1 MKDAIKTYFEEAIK
15 NDEALKNAYDEKKLD
30 DCIKYITD
38 QARKYLKG
46 KNGAIADEVVF
57 KWARDFMYGD
67 IEKEA
72 PAEETKEEQTETV
85 QEVQKDVSEESADEE
100 NSVTEETVVKEDFT
114 TDIPE
119 TLTQEQIEPEETNID
134 TRCCKNCGYESDSV
148 CIKSGAALGDL
159 LSPACKEY
167 IRRATAED
175 IKDVPKEKLVIESV
189 EEEKTAEEWKENL
202 QKKQAEKKAKK
213 AKKVDEYDGPTLFD
227 FDDLY

>member
-1 MKDAIKTYFEEAIK
+1 MKDAIKKYFEEAIID
-15 NDEALKNAYDEKKLD
+15 DEALKNAYDEKKLD
-30 DCIKYITD
+30 DCIKYIND

-46 KNGAIADEVVF
+46 KNGAIADEIVY

-67 IEKEA
+67 IAKTEEEA
-72 PAEETKEEQTETV
+72 PGEETKETQTESV
-85 QEVQKDVSEESADEE
+85 QEVAEDIPEDEA
-100 NSVTEETVVKEDFT
+100 VVKEDVT
-114 TDIPE
+114 TEIPE
-119 TLTQEQIEPEETNID
+119 TLTQEQLEPEETNID

>member
-1 MKDAIKTYFEEAIK
+1 MKDTIKKYFEEAIID
-15 NDEALKNAYDEKKLD
+15 DEALKNAYDEKKLD
-30 DCIKYITD
+30 DCIKYIND

-46 KNGAIADEVVF
+46 KNGAIADEIVY

-67 IEKEA
+67 IAKTEEEA
-72 PAEETKEEQTETV
+72 PAEETKEAQTESV
-85 QEVQKDVSEESADEE
+85 QEVAEDIPEDEA
-100 NSVTEETVVKEDFT
+100 VVKEDVT
-114 TDIPE
+114 TEIPE

-167 IRRATAED
+167 IRRVTAED
-175 IKDVPKEKLVIESV
+175 IKDFPKEKLVIKSV
-189 EEEKTAEEWKENL
+189 EEEKPAEEWKENL
-202 QKKQAEKKAKK
+202 QKKQSEKKAKK
-213 AKKVDEYDGPTLFD
+213 SKKKAEDEGPYLFD